1 MKGIVVIMIDGHGRK
16 IDYIRISL
24 TDLCNL
30 RCRYCIPE
38 NGVEKKSHFDI
49 LRFEEIVDIVKAS
62 VKLGITKVRL
72 TGGEPLVRKG
82 VVSLVQMIRNV
93 SGIRDITMT
102 TNATMLEE
110 FAGQLKEAG
119 LTRVNISLDTLN
131 TQKYE
136 YITRGGDIGKA
147 LRGIEA
153 AKKAGLGPI
162 KINTVLMKGFNDDE
176 IEDFVCLTQSESMDV
191 RFIELMPIGGCAG
204 SLVDTDMMMPC
215 KEVLKRVPTLVR
227 EQVQESRVSV
237 NYRLPGAKGRVGL
250 ISPINHQFCDRC
262 NRLRVTADG
271 KIKPCLHSDDEINIR
286 EMIGGGQTYQQVL
299 EHAVMQKPSAHR
311 LDENVYIDR
320 CMNSIGG

>member
-1 MKGIVVIMIDGHGRK
+1 MIDGHGRK

-38 NGVEKKSHFDI
+38 HGVEKKSHSDI
-49 LRFEEIVDIVKAS
+49 LRFEEIIDIVKAS
-62 VKLGITKVRL
+62 VHLGITKVRL

-110 FAGQLKEAG
+110 FAQPLLEAG
-119 LTRVNISLDTLN
+119 LTRVNISLDTLDA
-131 TQKYE
+131 QRYK

-153 AKKAGLGPI
+153 AKQAGLDPI

-176 IEDFVCLTQSESMDV
+176 IEDFVQMTRNERIDV
-191 RFIELMPIGGCAG
+191 RFIELMPIGGCAD
-204 SLVDTDMMMPC
+204 SLVDSEMMMPC
-215 KEVLKRVPTLVR
+215 KEVLNRVPTLVR
-227 EQVQESRVSV
+227 EQLQESRVSV

-271 KIKPCLHSDDEINIR
+271 KIKPCLLSDVEINIR
-286 EMIGGGQTYQQVL
+286 EMIGGGYSYKEVL
-299 EHAVMQKPSAHR
+299 ELAVMQKPRTHR
-311 LDENVYIDR
+311 LGDYVYIDR